1 MTPGTNV
8 TRLRRLNELL
18 VLDLI
23 RRKGPI
29 SRPTLAEQLKLEFQT
44 ISTISNR
51 LISQG
56 LVLEQGSVNGRSR
69 KARALVVNPAAAC
82 SLGAEITRSLVRLV
96 AISFDGVILEE
107 REIALSPDPESVLDA
122 IAREGRE
129 LVDTLGL
136 NRETLTGLGVSVPG
150 PIDKVRGR
158 ILAPPNFDAWHG
170 LEVRKALAGRTGLPV
185 WMENT
190 AISASLGEQWTGR
203 GRDVENFVFVYM
215 GMGVGAGIVVG
226 GQSLAGATGNAG
238 EFAHVVADPHGPLC
252 SCGQRGC
259 LAQYATENGLLHLLR
274 RSHGEQA
281 NRNAAFT
288 DPFPAGLSVI
298 AEPDAP
304 DWVCEAVESAVR
316 TATRIIVPLAQQFDP
331 EEIVFGGPL
340 TDVLA
345 GVLLKAAD
353 REVAKLPLFGR
364 TPPRVLVSDAAQ
376 AAGPLGAA
384 SLPLHA
390 VYSPWGQSDF

>member
-1 MTPGTNV
+1 M
-8 TRLRRLNELL
+8 NELL

-56 LVLEQGSVNGRSR
+56 LVLEQGNINGRSR

-82 SLGAEITRSLVRLV
+82 SLGAEITRSFVRLV

-107 REIALSPDPESVLDA
+107 REIALSPDPNVVLDA

-129 LVDTLGL
+129 IVETLGL
-136 NRETLTGLGVSVPG
+136 SRGRMTGLGVSVPG
-150 PIDKVRGR
+150 PIDKAGGR
-158 ILAPPNFDAWHG
+158 ILAPPNFNAWHG
-170 LEVRKALAGRTGLPV
+170 VEVRKALAERTGLPV

-259 LAQYATENGLLHLLR
+259 LAQYATEGGLLHLMR
-274 RSHGEQA
+274 RSHVEQA
-281 NRNAAFT
+281 HRNATFT
-288 DPFPAGLSVI
+288 DSFPVGLSAI

-304 DWVCEAVESAVR
+304 EWLRATVESAVR
-316 TATRIIVPLAQQFDP
+316 TATRTILPLAQQFDP
-331 EEIVFGGPL
+331 EEIIFGGPL

-345 GVLLKAAD
+345 DMLIKAASAAA
-353 REVAKLPLFGR
+353 AKLPLFGR
-364 TPPRVLVSDAAQ
+364 RPPRVLISRAAQ

-390 VYSPWGQSDF
+390 VYSPWGQRELSPDQDH